1 MPGANN
7 FPTTVDEYLATVP
20 NDVRKVLQKLRHT
33 IKSIVPEAEERIAY
47 RIPIFR
53 LQRDLVGFSAQ
64 INPQKRLCSFYIMS
78 PPLAKAIK
86 KDLQDYEVSGATIHF
101 TPEKPLPAALVKK
114 IVRARV
120 KELSGKTVFTKKIY
134 SEIPPKVEYSL
145 ITDRGKELE
154 SILNELYR

>member
-1 MPGANN
+1 MTKPSEY

-20 NDVRKVLQKLRHT
+20 SDVHKVLQKLRHT

-64 INPQKRLCSFYIMS
+64 ADPQRRLCSFYTMS
-78 PPLAKAIK
+78 PPLTKAMKK
-86 KDLQDYEVSGATIHF
+86 KDLQGYEVSGATIHF
-101 TPEKPLPAALVKK
+101 TPEKPLPEALVRK

-120 KELSGKTVFTKKIY
+120 KELSKK
-134 SEIPPKVEYSL
+134 S
-145 ITDRGKELE
+145 
-154 SILNELYR
+154 

>member
-1 MPGANN
+1 MPGAKN

-64 INPQKRLCSFYIMS
+64 RNPQKRLCSFYTMS
-78 PPLAKAIK
+78 PPLVKAMK

-101 TPEKPLPAALVKK
+101 TPEKPLPTVLVKK
-114 IVRARV
+114 IVSARV
-120 KELSGKTVFTKKIY
+120 KELSGKTRKYK
-134 SEIPPKVEYSL
+134 
-145 ITDRGKELE
+145 G
-154 SILNELYR
+154 

>member
-1 MPGANN
+1 MTKLSEY
-7 FPTTVDEYLATVP
+7 FPTTIDEYLATVP
-20 NDVRKVLQKLRHT
+20 EDVRKVLQILRQT

-64 INPQKRLCSFYIMS
+64 RDPQKRFCSFYTMS
-78 PPLAKAIK
+78 SPLAKAMK
-86 KDLQDYEVSGATIHF
+86 KDLQSYEVSGATIHF

-120 KELSGKTVFTKKIY
+120 KELSAKTNK
-134 SEIPPKVEYSL
+134 
-145 ITDRGKELE
+145 
-154 SILNELYR
+154 